1 MTKPQMIKMSNPPSP
16 PFSKGG
22 LGGFKRILLPQPIEE
37 EAMDL
42 IKRSGYEI
50 VLSPDARPETIHPLM
65 MGVQGIILRTG
76 IKMTR
81 ELMSHADDLWVISR
95 TGAGVDNVDVQAA
108 TELGILVTSVPGA
121 NTKTVV
127 EHTLALIL
135 TLMKQIPFMD
145 REVRRDNFNIRFKNI
160 PRDLNGKTLGV
171 VGLGRIGSELARIC
185 HQALGM
191 RILTHDPYLTPEAQ
205 SSFRSWV
212 EFCDMERLFRESDVI
227 SLHIPFSSETKK
239 LIGAQ
244 HLNWM
249 KPNAFLVNTSRGG
262 VIDEKALIQFL
273 REKRIAGAGLDVFA
287 QEPLEKDSP
296 LKDLENVILTPHT
309 AALTREC
316 VIRLAVEATQT
327 AIDVLGGEKPSEG
340 IVNPEVF
347 KQSRWKG
354 FPSC

>member
-1 MTKPQMIKMSNPPSP
+1 LKRT
-16 PFSKGG
+16 
-22 LGGFKRILLPQPIEE
+22 KRILLPQPIEE

-50 VLSPDARPETIHPLM
+50 VLSPDARPETVEPLIK
-65 MGVQGIILRTG
+65 GVQGIILRTG
-76 IKMTR
+76 IRMTG
-81 ELMSHADDLWVISR
+81 ELMSQADDLWVISR

-108 TELGILVTSVPGA
+108 TEMGILVTCVPGA

-135 TLMKQIPFMD
+135 SLMKQIPLMD

-191 RILTHDPYLTPEAQ
+191 RVLANDPYLTREAQ
-205 SSFRSWV
+205 ASLKSWV

-227 SLHIPFSSETKK
+227 SLHLPFSRDTQK
-239 LIGAQ
+239 LIGFQ
-244 HLNWM
+244 HFSWM
-249 KPNAFLVNTSRGG
+249 KPDAFLVNTSRGG
-262 VIDEKALIQFL
+262 VLNEEALIQFL

-287 QEPLEKDSP
+287 QEPLGKNNP
-296 LKDLENVILTPHT
+296 LKELDNVILTPHT
-309 AALTREC
+309 AALTKEC

-327 AIDVLGGEKPSEG
+327 AIDVLNGKKPPEG

-347 KQSRWKG
+347 NHPRWKG
-354 FPSC
+354 FPSS

>member
-1 MTKPQMIKMSNPPSP
+1 MIKMSNPPSP
-16 PFSKGG
+16 PFRKGG
-22 LGGFKRILLPQPIEE
+22 LGGFKHILLPQPIEE

-50 VLSPDARPETIHPLM
+50 VLSPDATSETIQPLM
-65 MGVQGIILRTG
+65 KGVQGIILRTG
-76 IKMTR
+76 IKMTL
-81 ELMSHADDLWVISR
+81 ELMNNADDLWVISR

-108 TELGILVTSVPGA
+108 TEMGILVMCVPGA
-121 NTKTVV
+121 NTLTVV
-127 EHTLALIL
+127 EHTLTLIL
-135 TLMKQIPFMD
+135 TLMKQIPLMD

-160 PRDLNGKTLGV
+160 PRDLNGKILGV

-191 RILTHDPYLTPEAQ
+191 RILAHDPYLTLEAQ
-205 SSFRSWV
+205 AAFESWV
-212 EFCDMERLFRESDVI
+212 EFCEIERLFRESDVI

-244 HLNWM
+244 HLSWM
-249 KPNAFLVNTSRGG
+249 KPDAFLINTSRGG

-287 QEPLEKDSP
+287 QEPLEKNSP
-296 LKDLENVILTPHT
+296 LKELDNVILTPHT

-316 VIRLAVEATQT
+316 VIRLAVEATRS
-327 AIDVLGGEKPSEG
+327 AIDVLNGKKPSEG
-340 IVNPEVF
+340 IVNPGVLT
-347 KQSRWKG
+347 QPRWKG
-354 FPSC
+354 FPSS

>member
-1 MTKPQMIKMSNPPSP
+1 MIKMSNPPSP

-50 VLSPDARPETIHPLM
+50 VLSPDSKPETVQPLM
-65 MGVQGIILRTG
+65 KGVQGIILRTG

-108 TELGILVTSVPGA
+108 TEMGILVTCVPGA
-121 NTKTVV
+121 NTLTVV
-127 EHTLALIL
+127 EHTLTLIL
-135 TLMKQIPFMD
+135 TLMKQIPLMD
-145 REVRRDNFNIRFKNI
+145 REVRRDNFNIRFKNL

-171 VGLGRIGSELARIC
+171 VGIGRIGSELAKIC
-185 HQALGM
+185 HQAFGM
-191 RILTHDPYLTPEAQ
+191 RILAHDPYLTPEAQ
-205 SSFRSWV
+205 AAFESWV
-212 EFCDMERLFRESDVI
+212 EFCEMERLFRESDVI
-227 SLHIPFSSETKK
+227 SLHIPFSPETQK

-244 HLNWM
+244 HLSWM
-249 KPNAFLVNTSRGG
+249 KPDAFLINTSRGG

-287 QEPLEKDSP
+287 QEPLGKDSP
-296 LKDLENVILTPHT
+296 LKELDNVILTPHT
-309 AALTREC
+309 AALTQRMC
-316 VIRLAVEATQT
+316 DKTSCGSNRDSDRCSQ
-327 AIDVLGGEKPSEG
+327 
-340 IVNPEVF
+340 
-347 KQSRWKG
+347 WKKA
-354 FPSC
+354 F